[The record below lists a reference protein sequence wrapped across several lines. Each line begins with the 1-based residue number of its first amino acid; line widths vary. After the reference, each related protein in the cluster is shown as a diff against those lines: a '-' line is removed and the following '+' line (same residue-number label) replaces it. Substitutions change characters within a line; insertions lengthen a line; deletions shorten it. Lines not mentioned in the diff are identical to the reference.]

1 LDKFAGKDRQTI
13 RDAEGDMVGDITR
26 SLGDEDSQIVR
37 MKKDKE

>member
-1 LDKFAGKDRQTI
+1 
-13 RDAEGDMVGDITR
+13 MVGDITR